1 MKVSKFIKPFCSC
14 FSQLSQFFTSG
25 PEKKHGQI
33 VVKFVI
39 FEGISAIFR
48 PEKIWQN
55 GPFFTPAKVKKL
67 SQIVVLFTI
76 FARIVFKPEKNPS
89 QTVKFGVF
97 EGVIFTSRPEKNL
110 GQRVKGKKIRL

>member
-1 MKVSKFIKPFCSC
+1 MPNSQFHKC
-14 FSQLSQFFTSG
+14 FSQLSPFFTSS
-25 PEKKHGQI
+25 PEKKLGQI

-76 FARIVFKPEKNPS
+76 FARIVFRPEKNPS
-89 QTVKFGVF
+89 QTVQFGVF

>member
-1 MKVSKFIKPFCSC
+1 MPISPFHKY
-14 FSQLSQFFTSG
+14 FSQLSPFFKSS
-25 PEKKHGQI
+25 PEKKLGQI

-39 FEGISAIFR
+39 FEDIVVITR

-76 FARIVFKPEKNPS
+76 FEMIVFKPEKNPF
-89 QTVKFGVF
+89 QAVLFGVF
-97 EGVIFTSRPEKNL
+97 EGVIFISRPEKNL
-110 GQRVKGKKIRL
+110 GQRVEGKKLRL